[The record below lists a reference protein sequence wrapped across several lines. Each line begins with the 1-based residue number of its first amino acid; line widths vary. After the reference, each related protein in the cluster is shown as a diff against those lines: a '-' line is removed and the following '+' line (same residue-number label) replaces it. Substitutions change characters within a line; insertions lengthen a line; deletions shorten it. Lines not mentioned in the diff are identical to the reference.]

1 MKKHQ
6 HKIAEKIKESK
17 PLAGLRLYSL
27 KTSVKKVVTI
37 QGSLLAGRWFGGK
50 NPMLAELTAALLS
63 EGTKERSKKEINEE
77 LEGLGASIEFSVDQ
91 FRLRFKVK
99 CLKPD
104 TKKVLGILAEELREP
119 RFDEKKFAAVK
130 KRTVGAIRQQEDDT
144 YFRALSAASREVF
157 PKNHPNYVPAAR
169 DLIAAVEKT
178 QVKDLENFHRK
189 NFGLGNMI
197 IAAVGDVNPN
207 FTTVLAKEFSGWQ
220 NTAVTIPNI
229 RPVAKPRAGEIEVI
243 VPDKTSVDVII
254 GTATGLTQENPDFDA
269 FALGLSA
276 LGEGATSRLFQ
287 EVREKNGLTYHVQA
301 GIEAGNDGVEAA
313 WLANGTFAPSLFRR
327 GLDLMRKEIRSW
339 AGRGIAAQELKLKK
353 EAVAGKFEVGLSNTA
368 GLAKVILSNAEQG
381 RNKEYLD
388 QYPEIIRALSL
399 KKVNEAIKK
408 YSRPNNLVTVCAGTL

>member
-1 MKKHQ
+1 
-6 HKIAEKIKESK
+6 
-17 PLAGLRLYSL
+17 
-27 KTSVKKVVTI
+27 
-37 QGSLLAGRWFGGK
+37 
-50 NPMLAELTAALLS
+50 
-63 EGTKERSKKEINEE
+63 
-77 LEGLGASIEFSVDQ
+77 
-91 FRLRFKVK
+91 
-99 CLKPD
+99 
-104 TKKVLGILAEELREP
+104 
-119 RFDEKKFAAVK
+119 
-130 KRTVGAIRQQEDDT
+130 
-144 YFRALSAASREVF
+144 
-157 PKNHPNYVPAAR
+157 
-169 DLIAAVEKT
+169 
-178 QVKDLENFHRK
+178 
-189 NFGLGNMI
+189 MI